1 MELPK
6 LRSMVQKCYW
16 RVSVTAL
23 ATDKIR
29 ISVYLESTLKEWVE
43 EESKKRNRSMSNYIE
58 TILSLIKEGK
68 VTVEDRD
75 I

>member
-1 MELPK
+1 MKE
-6 LRSMVQKCYW
+6 
-16 RVSVTAL
+16 L

-43 EESKKRNRSMSNYIE
+43 NEAKQRNRSMSNYIE

-68 VTVEDRD
+68 VTVDDRD